1 MVWVVCAVGDVEAA
15 GNATVVAFTGK
26 KKNRNRKG
34 RGGRA
39 TLGVVEAAA
48 PEAAMGRSSS
58 RSTFTAT
65 EVEFDG
71 LNSSSCRWWLWLG
84 LQVECKAEHSEGNA
98 LHQRAHVGAIHT
110 VASDGH

>member
-15 GNATVVAFTGK
+15 GNATVVAFTR
-26 KKNRNRKG
+26 KNRNRKG

-65 EVEFDG
+65 
-71 LNSSSCRWWLWLG
+71 
-84 LQVECKAEHSEGNA
+84 
-98 LHQRAHVGAIHT
+98 
-110 VASDGH
+110 